1 MNFENHIPIYIQII
15 DIIKRDIVLG
25 ICKPG
30 EKLQSVRDYALEL
43 KVNPNTV
50 QKAYQEMERMN
61 LAYTKRGIGRFIVE
75 EESIVLKLKH
85 EMSDDVVY
93 AFIEKMKELGY
104 TSDEILNT
112 LKKRLNGGKRWL
124 L

>member
-1 MNFENHIPIYIQII
+1 MEFENHIPIYIQII
-15 DIIKRDIVLG
+15 DLIKRDIVLG

-30 EKLQSVRDYALEL
+30 DKLQSVRDFALEL

-75 EESIVLKLKH
+75 EEMIVLKLKH
-85 EMSDDVVY
+85 EMSDDIIRG
-93 AFIEKMKELGY
+93 FIEKMNELGY
-104 TSDEILNT
+104 TSEEILKT
-112 LKKRLNGGKRWL
+112 VQKMLNGGKI
-124 L
+124 

>member
-1 MNFENHIPIYIQII
+1 MKFENHIPIYIQII
-15 DIIKRDIVLG
+15 DLIKRDIVLG

-30 EKLQSVRDYALEL
+30 DKLQSVRDFALAL

-75 EESIVLKLKH
+75 EEIENVYGKIISQKRVIKLHKP
-85 EMSDDVVY
+85 
-93 AFIEKMKELGY
+93 
-104 TSDEILNT
+104 
-112 LKKRLNGGKRWL
+112 
-124 L
+124 

>member
-75 EESIVLKLKH
+75 DEAIVLKLKH

-93 AFIEKMKELGY
+93 VFIEKMKELGY
-104 TSDEILNT
+104 TSDEIMSSV
-112 LKKRLNGGKRWL
+112 KERLNGGKK
-124 L
+124 